1 MMVLQGGHYIVFIF
15 ALLIGRNF
23 LGLAG
28 LVTWL
33 GAWVLGCLVVWLDG
47 SLFGCLVGCAG
58 CYCEGRSSIWLMWGQ
73 SVSYL
78 VVQPG

>member
-1 MMVLQGGHYIVFIF
+1 MVFVF

-23 LGLAG
+23 LALAG

-33 GAWVLGCLVVWLDG
+33 VAWLLSWM
-47 SLFGCLVGCAG
+47 VGCAG
-58 CYCEGRSSIWLMWGQ
+58 CYCEGRSSICLMWGQ

-78 VVQPG
+78 VVQPGRRVVHTLLCIIFDQFCPQAV